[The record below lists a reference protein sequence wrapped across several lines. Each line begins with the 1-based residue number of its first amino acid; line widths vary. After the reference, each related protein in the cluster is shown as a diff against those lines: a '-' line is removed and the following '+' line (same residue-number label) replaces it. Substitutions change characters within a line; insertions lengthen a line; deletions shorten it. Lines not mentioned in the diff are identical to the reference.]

1 MTHHTGPT
9 KIKDRDHNE
18 IIHNTAILDDITSEE
33 RMIVK
38 GQTTISSNP
47 LSAYREGF
55 HAGWKGRAETDNLG
69 GSVSELPPESFGNRH
84 PHQTAQP
91 PEFSDP
97 GMFGERFAN
106 GAKNERIRW
115 KREIDK
121 MTDEGNKLGLPTLLI
136 LEALVKRMDNQND

>member
-84 PHQTAQP
+84 PQASSTPIHAAFN
-91 PEFSDP
+91 EGYRD
-97 GMFGERFAN
+97 GRADERV
-106 GAKNERIRW
+106 KW

-121 MTDEGNKLGLPTLLI
+121 MMDEANKLGLPTLLI
-136 LEALVKRMDNQND
+136 LEALVRRMDNQND